1 MEESEDMFKEEY
13 ENVFDKLQQH
23 EIPALLHCIGDV
35 LICQTSVIQ
44 MWCPG
49 NGFLWKCTFFK
60 ACKGG
65 INTHI

>member
-1 MEESEDMFKEEY
+1 MEESEDMFKEGY

-35 LICQTSVIQ
+35 LICQTSCIQ

-49 NGFLWKCTFFK
+49 NGFL
-60 ACKGG
+60 
-65 INTHI
+65 